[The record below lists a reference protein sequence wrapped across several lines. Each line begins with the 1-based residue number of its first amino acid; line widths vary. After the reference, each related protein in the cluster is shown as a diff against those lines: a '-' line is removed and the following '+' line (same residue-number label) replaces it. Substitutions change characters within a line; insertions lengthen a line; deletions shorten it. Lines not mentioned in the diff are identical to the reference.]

1 MSATEAV
8 GGTILAPGACR
19 VMETRL
25 HLLRQGS
32 AVRHRTVRVGDPSDE
47 TPEMRDRL
55 RVLGDRLDRA
65 LGADPIAQ
73 APGFSSGDF
82 STNEAAGWLYLDS
95 GESVPGLPPDGGTMR
110 EWGRTHLPGASALGL
125 YPMQRTDDAGRVL
138 AGGVADERSRIL
150 FTNMIDGIA
159 LRARAAVFAEQVR
172 TTAAQVGGPMHLLS
186 LGCGAAVPVIDAL
199 ATLEDES
206 EVTRDL
212 VLVDLDPLALAFAT
226 ELAADAGLTDRV
238 TIVNDNI
245 VRACRRLPREH
256 CHLIDMLGV
265 WEYGSDRACESLI
278 RSALACLAPGGS
290 IVVSNMLSGRPQLH
304 FNQRGVGW
312 PAVVPRS
319 IDCMV
324 DIALSSG
331 VAPDDLDVIVTE
343 DGVYA
348 VMVLTVRQRQDEPPL
363 CEDDA

>member
-8 GGTILAPGACR
+8 GGAILAPGECR
-19 VMETRL
+19 VVETRS
-25 HLLRQGS
+25 HRLRPGL

-55 RVLGDRLDRA
+55 RALGDRLDRA
-65 LGADPIAQ
+65 LGADPALR
-73 APGFSSGDF
+73 APVFSSGEF
-82 STNEAAGWLYLDS
+82 STNEAAVWLYLDS

-125 YPMQRTDDAGRVL
+125 YPLQRIDDAGRVL
-138 AGGVADERSRIL
+138 AGGVSDERSRVL

-172 TTAAQVGGPMHLLS
+172 AAAAQVAGPMHLLS
-186 LGCGAAVPVIDAL
+186 LGCGAAVPVLDAL
-199 ATLEDES
+199 ATLENGS
-206 EVTRDL
+206 EAMTDL
-212 VLVDLDPLALAFAT
+212 VLVDLDPQALSFAA

-256 CHLIDMLGV
+256 FHLIDMLGV
-265 WEYGSDRACESLI
+265 WEYGSDRACEALI

-319 IDCMV
+319 IDRMV
-324 DIALSSG
+324 DIALNSG
-331 VAPDDLDVIVTE
+331 VVPEDLDVIVPE

-348 VMVLTVRQRQDEPPL
+348 VMVLTVRQRQDGSTL
-363 CEDDA
+363 